1 MKNLS
6 IKDLIIHK
14 IEFKIF
20 MKLLKIYKIV
30 FILDNEDLFLNDDI
44 FDITSK
50 LAEEGNFEYS

>member
-1 MKNLS
+1 MKNMA

-14 IEFKIF
+14 IELKVF
-20 MKLLKIYKIV
+20 MRLLKVYKIV
-30 FILDNEDLFLNDDI
+30 FTLDNDDWFLNDDI